1 MRASNGWRRVESTS
15 AAWAVAHDQYV
26 GRNTSIEGKSSRDVL
41 HELHA
46 GWAQRES
53 CINAVRRVQS
63 AQQAGARSELLP
75 SRLHAYV
82 GHSRS
87 TVTALNRLKQQAR
100 RLKEQ
105 TYALY
110 FVARDPR
117 TPWFAKLLAGAVV
130 AYALSPIDLIPD
142 FIPVLGYL
150 DDLVLLP
157 LGSGSR

>member
-1 MRASNGWRRVESTS
+1 
-15 AAWAVAHDQYV
+15 
-26 GRNTSIEGKSSRDVL
+26 
-41 HELHA
+41 
-46 GWAQRES
+46 
-53 CINAVRRVQS
+53 
-63 AQQAGARSELLP
+63 
-75 SRLHAYV
+75 
-82 GHSRS
+82 
-87 TVTALNRLKQQAR
+87 VTALNRLKQQAR

-157 LGSGSR
+157 LGIWFAVRLVPAEVLDDARERAASAVEDELLASRGLAAVVATWLLLAALAIALLYRLLGRA